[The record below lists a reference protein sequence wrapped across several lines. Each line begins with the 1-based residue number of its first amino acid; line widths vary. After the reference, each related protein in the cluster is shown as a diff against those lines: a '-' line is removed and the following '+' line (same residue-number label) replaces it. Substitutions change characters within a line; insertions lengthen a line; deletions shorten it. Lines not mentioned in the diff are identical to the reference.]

1 MLSRAA
7 EAEKGTQAMSGTP
20 TILATQARPA
30 GASRLAG
37 WVVLLAL
44 AAMAKLSHLVVP
56 QLPAVVWAL
65 LYGVLAGAT
74 QARSGLRSLPY
85 EGPLTVGITLM
96 GTQVQVAAL
105 RVFGWHSTVSVL
117 LPVAVLVVA
126 LWAAARAG
134 LLPRRLAGLFGLGLV
149 GFGVSALAAAA
160 QRDSKVGGTPLV
172 LATAVV
178 LLTGALA
185 LVTLPL
191 LGRWL
196 GLDATQFGVLAGA
209 CIANNAEA
217 LATGAAHSAE
227 ALVVAGALKV
237 AVNALE
243 GLAVVGYLWW
253 FGQPAS
259 RESGPLP
266 RISLPALPAY
276 VPGFVVAAGL
286 SLAGWIS
293 DGERQSL
300 GNLTNWAFFLAL
312 VGVGFRTRL
321 DVLRRV
327 GGRPVLVGI
336 LAWLAATA
344 ALVGWTWITRDW
356 RA

>member
-1 MLSRAA
+1 
-7 EAEKGTQAMSGTP
+7 MSGTP
-20 TILATQARPA
+20 NILAAQARPA
-30 GASRLAG
+30 GISRLAG

-96 GTQVQVAAL
+96 GTQVQLEVLRAL
-105 RVFGWHSTVSVL
+105 GWHSLASLL
-117 LPVAVLVVA
+117 LPVLVLA
-126 LWAAARAG
+126 ALLWAAVAAG
-134 LLPRRLAGLFGLGLV
+134 LLPRRLAGLFGLGLF

-160 QRDSKVGGTPLV
+160 QRDSKSGGTPLV
-172 LATAVV
+172 LATAAV

-185 LVTLPL
+185 LLVLPL
-191 LGRWL
+191 AGAWL
-196 GLDATQFGVLAGA
+196 GLDAAQFGLLAGSG
-209 CIANNAEA
+209 IANNAEA
-217 LATGAAHSAE
+217 LATGAAHSPQ
-227 ALVVAGALKV
+227 ALVLTGALKV
-237 AVNALE
+237 AVNAFE
-243 GLAVVGYLWW
+243 GLAVVGYVWW
-253 FGQPAS
+253 FGRPSS
-259 RESGPLP
+259 RASGPLP
-266 RISLPALPAY
+266 RLSLPALPAY

-293 DGERQSL
+293 AAERQSL

-336 LAWLAATA
+336 VAWLAATA
-344 ALVGWTWITRDW
+344 ALVGWIWISRDW